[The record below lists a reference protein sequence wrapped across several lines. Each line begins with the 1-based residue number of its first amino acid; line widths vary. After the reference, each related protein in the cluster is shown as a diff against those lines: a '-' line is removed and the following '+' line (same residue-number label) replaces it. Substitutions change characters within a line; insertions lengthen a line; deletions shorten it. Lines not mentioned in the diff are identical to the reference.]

1 MELTYRRTDGRD
13 PDFRAFYL
21 KTEEYYNRVA
31 GGADRRRGF
40 MPYNISES
48 VTDVLIVLDGEKAVG
63 CAGLKKYSD
72 SDIEVK
78 RVWVEPEYRRRHI
91 AREMMTRL
99 EAEAAKKGFRR
110 AILQTRPVMGDAVG
124 LYLSLGY
131 RRIDNYPPYDKLE
144 GAVCYARRRCG
155 DNRPSARVKTAKD
168 TAPGSGPPLPGA
180 VGFLS
185 GFTVSARG
193 HVSAAF

>member
-1 MELTYRRTDGRD
+1 MDLTYRWTNGHD

-21 KTEEYYNRVA
+21 KTEEYYNRIA

-48 VTDVLIVLDGEKAVG
+48 VTDALIALDGEKAVG
-63 CAGLKKYSD
+63 CAGLKPYSD

-78 RVWVEPEYRRRHI
+78 RVWVEPEYRGRHV
-91 AREMMTRL
+91 AREMMTLL
-99 EAEAAKKGFRR
+99 EAEAAKKGYRR

-131 RRIDNYPPYDKLE
+131 RLIDNYPPYDKLE
-144 GAVCYARRRCG
+144 GAVCYAKELR
-155 DNRPSARVKTAKD
+155 
-168 TAPGSGPPLPGA
+168 
-180 VGFLS
+180 
-185 GFTVSARG
+185 
-193 HVSAAF
+193 